1 MIFLAT
7 RGVCPGVHVPAVHL
21 PGCYSPSFRCK
32 QSVDLLDRK
41 GSKWRSQRAHFKQL
55 ELVSSV
61 LLATDV
67 GKKPIADTDIV
78 YIYICF
84 IYAQYWLYIDTYAIV
99 ILISHWVKWS
109 IVKYHMI
116 LSYTDNPYN
125 IMSLAWLFHRG
136 SRSSWKAHLVS
147 TVSSCGR
154 ASLVGARLP
163 ETQGGNVSW

>member
-1 MIFLAT
+1 MLIERENDGLGLVQMIFLAT

-78 YIYICF
+78 YIYM
-84 IYAQYWLYIDTYAIV
+84 LYICT
-99 ILISHWVKWS
+99 ILIIYRYICNCNPDITLSQMVYSQISHDTFV
-109 IVKYHMI
+109 Y
-116 LSYTDNPYN
+116 
-125 IMSLAWLFHRG
+125 R
-136 SRSSWKAHLVS
+136 
-147 TVSSCGR
+147 
-154 ASLVGARLP
+154 
-163 ETQGGNVSW
+163 